1 VGTAPGVSPWR
12 SGRGVSQKRALLP
25 GEFADG
31 ARVLDFECFHSLSDV
46 QREATGR
53 EVSAVATDDTT
64 LLMLTS
70 APGRSEPP
78 LCGANREDI
87 QAAFPGWRVINEEAY
102 EKSALPRALRS
113 VDPRFYRLGRN

>member
-1 VGTAPGVSPWR
+1 VSPWR
-12 SGRGVSQKRALLP
+12 SERGVSQTVALLP

-31 ARVLDFECFHSLSDV
+31 ARVLDFECFHSLVDV

-53 EVSAVATDDTT
+53 EVSAVAIDDAT
-64 LLMLTS
+64 LLMVSS
-70 APGRSEPP
+70 APGRRRPL

-87 QAAFPGWRVINEEAY
+87 QAAFPGWRVIDEDTY
-102 EKSALPRALRS
+102 EKSALPRVLRN